1 MEFDFIPI
9 SLNHLEIN
17 SSHVLVEI
25 MDASLKLFLIGLAVG
40 ITISIILNQSNGNE
54 EGFMKSFVTA
64 GAKIWHLVFF
74 IIMVTTIPFLAIEP
88 LKKRFKRKTFLPF
101 PFLAGNGT
109 GFLFMGVIGIIL
121 SILGN

>member
-1 MEFDFIPI
+1 
-9 SLNHLEIN
+9 
-17 SSHVLVEI
+17 

-40 ITISIILNQSNGNE
+40 ITVSIILDQSDGDDE
-54 EGFMKSFVTA
+54 EVFMKSFVTA
-64 GAKIWHLVFF
+64 GVKLWHIVFL

-109 GFLFMGVIGIIL
+109 GFLFMGVIGMII
-121 SILGN
+121 SIVG